1 MANLELLLKKCE
13 SLTHIK
19 QLQAHLVSDG
29 RFQFYPSI
37 TIKLLELCALPPIAN
52 IPYATTVFHQL
63 RNPSTRHWNAVV
75 RGLAQSLQP
84 AQAISWYKNMSR
96 ASQKVDAV
104 TCSFALKHVH
114 AHWRSLRLC
123 RFILRCLRY
132 DMWKN
137 LVTWNTMV
145 MAFAMHGDGY
155 KALELFEKMGENGVC
170 PDAVSYLAALCA
182 CNHAGLVEDGV
193 KLFYSMASSG
203 MVPNVKHY
211 GTVVD
216 LLGRAGRLQEA
227 YEIVKSMPM
236 FPDVV
241 LWQTLLG
248 ASKTYG
254 NVDMAEMASQK
265 LVELGSEGCGDFVL
279 LSNVY
284 AAHKRWDDVGRLD
297 EIKFR
302 IKAYGYVAKT
312 NHVLHDIG
320 EEDKEN
326 ALSYHFYNREIIVR
340 DRARFHRFKEGFC
353 SCRDYW

>member
-123 RFILRCLRY
+123 RFILR
-132 DMWKN
+132 
-137 LVTWNTMV
+137 
-145 MAFAMHGDGY
+145 
-155 KALELFEKMGENGVC
+155 
-170 PDAVSYLAALCA
+170 
-182 CNHAGLVEDGV
+182 
-193 KLFYSMASSG
+193 FYG
-203 MVPNVKHY
+203 W
-211 GTVVD
+211 
-216 LLGRAGRLQEA
+216 
-227 YEIVKSMPM
+227 
-236 FPDVV
+236 V
-241 LWQTLLG
+241 L
-248 ASKTYG
+248 
-254 NVDMAEMASQK
+254 
-265 LVELGSEGCGDFVL
+265 EGCV
-279 LSNVY
+279 V
-284 AAHKRWDDVGRLD
+284 
-297 EIKFR
+297 
-302 IKAYGYVAKT
+302 T
-312 NHVLHDIG
+312 NYFTRCLC
-320 EEDKEN
+320 E
-326 ALSYHFYNREIIVR
+326 SRQS
-340 DRARFHRFKEGFC
+340 GFC
-353 SCRDYW
+353 TQGV